1 MIEETL
7 QRISG
12 LSIPMLALVLLLILT
27 AIHQI
32 NKGHIGRVGIAS
44 AGVLVF
50 TSAYPVWASLQ
61 EVWRQYTVVAGVF
74 AVIAASSYMTKTS
87 LPSEFYKIALVLYGG
102 IPILLA
108 WQFGFPL

>member
-1 MIEETL
+1 MIEDAFEKV
-7 QRISG
+7 SG
-12 LSIPMLALVLLLILT
+12 LSIPMLALVLLLVLT

-50 TSAYPVWASLQ
+50 TSAYPVWGSLQ
-61 EVWRQYTVVAGVF
+61 EVWRLYTILAGGF
-74 AVIAASSYMTKTS
+74 AIIAASSYMTKTS